1 MKIMAL
7 IEIFLKIMQ
16 KFEKGVYKIYLSGII
31 LCSLIYSSD
40 KYLHIILAYLIS
52 VNIQNYN

>member
-1 MKIMAL
+1 MAL

-31 LCSLIYSSD
+31 LCSLTYSSD
-40 KYLHIILAYLIS
+40 KYLHIIITYLIS
-52 VNIQNYN
+52 VNIQNYI

>member
-1 MKIMAL
+1 MVL

-31 LCSLIYSSD
+31 LCSLINSSD
-40 KYLHIILAYLIS
+40 KYLHIIITYLIS